1 MYRKGSY
8 IVGRIAGLIAVLL
21 LGSLVAVQTPFVQT
35 KLTQKAL
42 EHLVPAMQG
51 RIGYDELRILPSGVL
66 LLKNAVIVD
75 SNPYTEDIHGRGWEK
90 VDTLFRARTIT
101 ATFRL
106 ASIFGGGSVLIDRVD
121 VSDAM
126 MHLAVEPGEVTNLER
141 IFGLEQ
147 TDETPEPGPEIF
159 SIRKVRISNFRF
171 RLNNFCE
178 ATAEWPGYGIN
189 YDDIDLTTD
198 MNGHSLRFAGGRM
211 YGVADKVTLTEK
223 SGYRLLRAS
232 GRCVAGQGK
241 TLVENCRLTDPWSQL
256 NVKSFSMTYEN
267 SASFEDFITK
277 VLMECE
283 LRPSMIGIPTL
294 KVQCVP
300 VLLYHDELPEDALLC
315 PMIDARR
322 MEVYAAIYDRAL
334 KTVRDISA
342 DIIDETSYTEF
353 LDKQPVYF
361 FGDGA
366 AKCKTKITHPNARF
380 IDDIRPLA
388 SMMCPLA
395 EKAIAEN
402 DFKDVAYFE
411 PFYLKEFVA
420 SKPKKLL

>member
-1 MYRKGSY
+1 MSCILHIETSTSACSVAVSEDGQNVFTKEDLKGPSHAVSLGVFVDEALSFADSHAMPLDAVAVSCGPGSY
-8 IVGRIAGLIAVLL
+8 TGL
-21 LGSLVAVQTPFVQT
+21 
-35 KLTQKAL
+35 
-42 EHLVPAMQG
+42 
-51 RIGYDELRILPSGVL
+51 RIGVSMAKGICYGRDLPL
-66 LLKNAVIVD
+66 
-75 SNPYTEDIHGRGWEK
+75 
-90 VDTLFRARTIT
+90 
-101 ATFRL
+101 
-106 ASIFGGGSVLIDRVD
+106 
-121 VSDAM
+121 
-126 MHLAVEPGEVTNLER
+126 
-141 IFGLEQ
+141 
-147 TDETPEPGPEIF
+147 
-159 SIRKVRISNFRF
+159 
-171 RLNNFCE
+171 
-178 ATAEWPGYGIN
+178 
-189 YDDIDLTTD
+189 
-198 MNGHSLRFAGGRM
+198 
-211 YGVADKVTLTEK
+211 
-223 SGYRLLRAS
+223 
-232 GRCVAGQGK
+232 
-241 TLVENCRLTDPWSQL
+241 
-256 NVKSFSMTYEN
+256 
-267 SASFEDFITK
+267 
-277 VLMECE
+277 
-283 LRPSMIGIPTL
+283 IGIPTL

-353 LDKQPVYF
+353 LVKQPVYF

>member
-1 MYRKGSY
+1 MSCILHIETSTSACSVAVSEDGQNVFTKEDLKGPSHAVSLGVFVDEALSFADSHAMPLDAVAVSCGPGSY
-8 IVGRIAGLIAVLL
+8 TGL
-21 LGSLVAVQTPFVQT
+21 
-35 KLTQKAL
+35 
-42 EHLVPAMQG
+42 
-51 RIGYDELRILPSGVL
+51 RIGVSMAKGICYGRDLPL
-66 LLKNAVIVD
+66 
-75 SNPYTEDIHGRGWEK
+75 
-90 VDTLFRARTIT
+90 
-101 ATFRL
+101 
-106 ASIFGGGSVLIDRVD
+106 
-121 VSDAM
+121 
-126 MHLAVEPGEVTNLER
+126 
-141 IFGLEQ
+141 
-147 TDETPEPGPEIF
+147 
-159 SIRKVRISNFRF
+159 
-171 RLNNFCE
+171 
-178 ATAEWPGYGIN
+178 
-189 YDDIDLTTD
+189 
-198 MNGHSLRFAGGRM
+198 
-211 YGVADKVTLTEK
+211 
-223 SGYRLLRAS
+223 
-232 GRCVAGQGK
+232 
-241 TLVENCRLTDPWSQL
+241 
-256 NVKSFSMTYEN
+256 
-267 SASFEDFITK
+267 
-277 VLMECE
+277 
-283 LRPSMIGIPTL
+283 IGIPTL

-366 AKCKTKITHPNARF
+366 AKCKAKITHPNARF
-380 IDDIRPLA
+380 IDDIHPLA